1 MKWWIYI
8 AFKQLFPTGK
18 KLSFFAIV
26 SVLGV
31 ALGVLALYGTQSVMN
46 GFHEKIGEKLKDTSG
61 DISIVTRGGVV
72 YDVSQLQELL
82 SAKGFVEKTEAV
94 IQGPVM
100 LRSEQTQA
108 FPMLRSFDTITNVSA
123 LPFREKAFIH
133 NDVLDELD
141 DDSIIIGTQLAY
153 NLGLGLGDTLSVYS
167 PTMIDKLN
175 SEEVPMPVR
184 LKISGYLNS
193 GFSTM
198 DANIAIVSLRRMQ
211 ELYDFNDDSAQ
222 NVILKIKDGLD
233 CKATARLIETEFGN
247 MGIRAYSW
255 EDANGEFLNVIHM
268 EKTMMS
274 VIIMLVILVAS
285 FSICI
290 SLYTSVLRK
299 TREIGLISAMGAS
312 PMQIVCCY
320 VFQGLLIGIFGA
332 ILGLIFTY
340 ALLGFRDDILELV
353 LGKEGL
359 QNFYYLSELPVKYD
373 VLDAITTSA
382 FAVVLCTLAGFIPAV
397 LASRLKASEAMRN
410 E

>member
-8 AFKQLFPTGK
+8 AFKQLFPSGK
-18 KLSFFAIV
+18 GISFFAIV

-61 DISIVTRGGVV
+61 DITIVMRGGLI
-72 YDVSQLQELL
+72 DNVSKLQEEI
-82 SAKGFVEKTEAV
+82 AKESFVEKTEAV

-100 LRSEQTQA
+100 LRNERTQA
-108 FPMLRSFDTITNVSA
+108 FPMLRSFDTIENVSA
-123 LPFREKAFIH
+123 LPLREKNFIFAS
-133 NDVLDELD
+133 VLDKLD
-141 DDSIIIGTQLAY
+141 DDSIIIGNQLAY
-153 NLGLGLGDTLSVYS
+153 DLALNLGGTISVYS

-184 LKISGYLNS
+184 LKVIGYLNS

-198 DANIAIVSLRRMQ
+198 DKNIAVVSLRRMRQ
-211 ELYDFNDDSAQ
+211 LYDIEDDSSQNLLLKINDD
-222 NVILKIKDGLD
+222 LD
-233 CKATARLIETEFGN
+233 SKGIANYIENKYGKV
-247 MGIRAYSW
+247 GIRAYSW
-255 EDANGEFLNVIHM
+255 EQANGEFLNVIHM

-312 PMQIVCCY
+312 PLEIISCY

-332 ILGLIFTY
+332 IVGLIFTY
-340 ALLGFRDDILELV
+340 TLLGFRDEILELV

-359 QNFYYLSELPVKYD
+359 MNFYYLSELPVKYD
-373 VLDAITTSA
+373 TLDAITTCA
-382 FAVVLCTLAGFIPAV
+382 FAVVLCTLAGFIPAL

>member
-8 AFKQLFPTGK
+8 AFKQLFPSGK
-18 KLSFFAIV
+18 GISFFAIV

-61 DISIVTRGGVV
+61 DITIVMRGGLI
-72 YDVSQLQELL
+72 DNVSKLQEEI
-82 SAKGFVEKTEAV
+82 AKESFVEKTEAV

-100 LRSEQTQA
+100 LRNERTQA
-108 FPMLRSFDTITNVSA
+108 FPMLRSFDTIENVSA
-123 LPFREKAFIH
+123 LPLREKNFIFAS
-133 NDVLDELD
+133 VLDKLD
-141 DDSIIIGTQLAY
+141 DDSIIIGNQLAY
-153 NLGLGLGDTLSVYS
+153 DLALNLGGTISVYS

-184 LKISGYLNS
+184 LKVIGYLNS

-198 DANIAIVSLRRMQ
+198 DKNIAVVSLRRMRQ
-211 ELYDFNDDSAQ
+211 LYDIEDDSSQNLLLKINDD
-222 NVILKIKDGLD
+222 LD
-233 CKATARLIETEFGN
+233 SKSIANYIENKYGKV
-247 MGIRAYSW
+247 GIRAYSW
-255 EDANGEFLNVIHM
+255 EQANGEFLNVIHM

-312 PMQIVCCY
+312 PLEIISCY

-332 ILGLIFTY
+332 IVGLIFTY
-340 ALLGFRDDILELV
+340 TLLGFRDEILELV

-359 QNFYYLSELPVKYD
+359 MNFYYLSELPVKYD
-373 VLDAITTSA
+373 TLDAITTCA
-382 FAVVLCTLAGFIPAV
+382 FAVVLCTLAGFIPAL